1 MDKEKVPISIITL
14 VVGIAIAIVSLWYG
28 QNNGLLPEQASEQ
41 APLVDGFFNIMLT
54 IATALFFVVEGTIIF
69 CAIRFRQRDGDNSD
83 GPPTEGNVP
92 LEIFWTAIPT
102 LIVMGLG
109 VYSVQV
115 YREMGGF
122 EPAGAMVAHHHTSSH
137 QTQMAAKMNSQAAI
151 AAPLIADSEGME
163 SPEAAKPVQNSR
175 YGFGATPE
183 EFGKLPDVVVSVTG
197 IQYAWL
203 FNYPESGVIAGE
215 LHVPVGKDVLLNIS
229 AQDVIH
235 SFWVPQFRLKQ
246 DAIPGKDTQLR
257 FVATKVGEYPV
268 YCAELCGSYHGA
280 MRTQV
285 IVHTPEDYESWLAEN
300 TMALQPENATQT
312 VALNVAELSES
323 EYLTP
328 YIKEMGI
335 DSTTLNSIRD

>member
-69 CAIRFRQRDGDNSD
+69 CAIRFRQRDGDDTD
-83 GPPTEGNVP
+83 GPPIEGNVP

-285 IVHTPEDYESWLAEN
+285 IVHTEEEYASWLAEN
-300 TMALQPENATQT
+300 TIAQQQENATQT

-328 YIKEMGI
+328 YAKEMGI
-335 DSTTLNSIRD
+335 DSQTLSKIN

>member
-1 MDKEKVPISIITL
+1 MEKEKVPVSVITL
-14 VVGIAIAIVSLWYG
+14 VVGVAIAIVSLWYG

-54 IATALFFVVEGTIIF
+54 IATGLFFVVEGTIVF
-69 CAIRFRQRDGDNSD
+69 CAVRFRQRKGDDTD
-83 GPPTEGNVP
+83 GPPIDGNVP

-151 AAPLIADSEGME
+151 AAPLIADADSEEME
-163 SPEAAKPVQNSR
+163 SAEAPAPQSK

-183 EFGKLPDVVVSVTG
+183 EVGQLPDVTVNVTG

-203 FNYPESGVIAGE
+203 FNYPDSGVIAGE
-215 LHVPVGKDVLLNIS
+215 LHVPVGKDVQLNIA

-268 YCAELCGSYHGA
+268 YCAELCGAYHGA
-280 MRTQV
+280 MRTRV
-285 IVHTPEDYESWLAEN
+285 IVHTPEDYETWVAEN
-300 TMALQPENATQT
+300 TFAQKQEDTIQT
-312 VALNVAELSES
+312 VAFNVAELSES
-323 EYLTP
+323 EYLSP
-328 YIKEMGI
+328 YAEEMGI
-335 DSTTLNSIRD
+335 DSQTLSSISD

>member
-1 MDKEKVPISIITL
+1 MEKEKVPVSVITL

-28 QNNGLLPEQASEQ
+28 QNNALLPEQASEQ
-41 APLVDGFFNIMLT
+41 APLVDNFFNLMVT
-54 IATALFFVVEGTIIF
+54 IATGLFFVVQGTIVF
-69 CAIRFRQRDGDNSD
+69 SAIVFRQRKGDDAD
-83 GPPTEGNVP
+83 GPPIEGNIP

-102 LIVMGLG
+102 LIVLGLG

-122 EPAGAMVAHHHTSSH
+122 EPVGQMVAHHHTSSH
-137 QTQMAAKMNSQAAI
+137 QSEMAAKMSGSAI

-163 SPEAAKPVQNSR
+163 GSQAEATVPPNQLK

-183 EFGKLPDVVVSVTG
+183 EVGKQPDVTVNVTG

-203 FNYPESGVIAGE
+203 FNYPDGIVAGE
-215 LHVPVGKDVLLNIS
+215 LHVPVGKDVQLEIS

-246 DAIPGKDTQLR
+246 DAIPGKATQLR

-268 YCAELCGSYHGA
+268 YCAELCGAYHGA
-280 MRTQV
+280 MRTKV
-285 IVHTPEDYESWLAEN
+285 IVHTPEEYESWLAEN
-300 TMALQPENATQT
+300 AIAQQQDDATKT

-323 EYLTP
+323 EYLKP
-328 YIKEMGI
+328 YVKEMG
-335 DSTTLNSIRD
+335 LN

>member
-1 MDKEKVPISIITL
+1 MEKEKVPVSVITL
-14 VVGIAIAIVSLWYG
+14 AIGIAIAIVSFWYG

-41 APLVDGFFNIMLT
+41 APLVDDFFNLMVT
-54 IATALFFVVEGTIIF
+54 IATGLFFVVQGTIIF
-69 CAIRFRQRDGDNSD
+69 CAIRFRQRKGDDTD
-83 GPPTEGNVP
+83 GPPVEGNVP

-102 LIVMGLG
+102 LIVLGLG

-122 EPAGAMVAHHHTSSH
+122 EPAAAIVAHHHDATSEG
-137 QTQMAAKMNSQAAI
+137 TEMAAKINSGAAI

-163 SPEAAKPVQNSR
+163 PAEATVRKQSK

-183 EFGKLPDVVVSVTG
+183 EVGKLPDLTVGVTG
-197 IQYAWL
+197 LQYAWL
-203 FNYPESGVIAGE
+203 FYYPGDVIAGE

-268 YCAELCGSYHGA
+268 YCAELCGAYHGS

-285 IVHTPEDYESWLAEN
+285 IVETEEDYESWLAEN
-300 TMALQPENATQT
+300 TFALQPENATQT

-328 YIKEMGI
+328 YAKEIGI
-335 DSTTLNSIRD
+335 DSQTLSQID

>member
-1 MDKEKVPISIITL
+1 MDKEKVPVSVITL
-14 VVGIAIAIVSLWYG
+14 VVGIAIAIVSFWYG

-41 APLVDGFFNIMLT
+41 APLVDGFFNLMVT
-54 IATALFFVVEGTIIF
+54 IATGLFFVVEGTIIF
-69 CAIRFRQRDGDNSD
+69 CAIAFRQRKGDDAD
-83 GPPTEGNVP
+83 GPPIEGNVP

-102 LIVMGLG
+102 LIVLGLG

-122 EPAGAMVAHHHTSSH
+122 EPAAAMVAHHHDGTSHGSE
-137 QTQMAAKMNSQAAI
+137 MAAMHSGAAI

-163 SPEAAKPVQNSR
+163 PAEAKVASKQSK

-183 EFGKLPDVVVSVTG
+183 EVGKLPDLAVEVTG

-203 FNYPESGVIAGE
+203 FNYPGDIIAGE
-215 LHVPVGKDVLLNIS
+215 LHVPVGKDVLLNLS

-268 YCAELCGSYHGA
+268 YCAELCGAYHGA

-285 IVHTPEDYESWLAEN
+285 IVHTEEDYESWLAEN
-300 TMALQPENATQT
+300 AIALQEENATQT

-328 YIKEMGI
+328 YAKEIGI
-335 DSTTLNSIRD
+335 DSQTLSQID